1 MNLEQPISALRS
13 LVHLAPPVVTAGDG
27 IAKMAAAISAAPE
40 AGVAFVVDENAHLL
54 GAVTRKELDM
64 QLLAL
69 ALPKVAAR
77 RVDLAD
83 QKEVWG
89 WAHGVD
95 ATATNLMVGMAVASV
110 DDPLSK
116 AIERAIADGRDVVP
130 VVDRDQRLLGYI
142 SVFEVLAAQLQPET

>member
-1 MNLEQPISALRS
+1 MNLDQPISTLRS
-13 LVHLAPPVVTAGDG
+13 FVHLAPPVVARSDG
-27 IAKMAAAISAAPE
+27 IARLAAAIAAAPQ
-40 AGVAFVVDENAHLL
+40 AGVAFVVDEDAHLL
-54 GAVTRKELDM
+54 GAVTKKDLDM

-69 ALPKVAAR
+69 TLPKVAAR

-95 ATATNLMVGMAVASV
+95 ATAANLMVGMPGVSV

-116 AIERAIADGRDVVP
+116 AIENAIDDGRDVVP
-130 VVDRDQRLLGYI
+130 VIDRDERLLGYI
-142 SVFEVLAAQLQPET
+142 SVFEVLAAQLVTET

>member
-13 LVHLAPPVVTAGDG
+13 VVHLAPPVVGQGDG
-27 IAKMAAAISAAPE
+27 IARMAAAISAAPE
-40 AGVAFVVDENAHLL
+40 AGVAFVVDDQTHLV
-54 GAVTRKELDM
+54 GVVTRKDLDT

-69 ALPKVAAR
+69 ALPKLAAR

-95 ATATNLMVGMAVASV
+95 ATAANLMVGIAVASV
-110 DDPLSK
+110 DEPLSK

-130 VVDRDQRLLGYI
+130 VVDRDKRLLGYI
-142 SVFEVLAAQLQPET
+142 SVFEVLAAQLEPES

>member
-1 MNLEQPISALRS
+1 
-13 LVHLAPPVVTAGDG
+13 
-27 IAKMAAAISAAPE
+27 
-40 AGVAFVVDENAHLL
+40 VDENAHLL

-130 VVDRDQRLLGYI
+130 VVDRDERLLGYI

>member
-1 MNLEQPISALRS
+1 MNLDQPISTLRS
-13 LVHLAPPVVTAGDG
+13 LVHLAPPVVARGDG
-27 IAKMAAAISAAPE
+27 IARMAAAIAAAPE
-40 AGVAFVVDENAHLL
+40 AGVAFVVDDDAHLL
-54 GAVTRKELDM
+54 GAVTRKDLDM

-95 ATATNLMVGMAVASV
+95 ATAANLMVGIAAASV
-110 DDPLSK
+110 DDSLSK
-116 AIERAIADGRDVVP
+116 AIERAINDGQDVLP
-130 VVDRDQRLLGYI
+130 VLDREDRLLGFI
-142 SVFEVLAAQLQPET
+142 SVFEVLAAQLEPEP

>member
-1 MNLEQPISALRS
+1 MNLDQPISAMRAV
-13 LVHLAPPVVTAGDG
+13 VHLAPPVLAAADG
-27 IAKMAAAISAAPE
+27 IARMAAAIAAAPE
-40 AGVAFVVDENAHLL
+40 AGVAFVVDEDTHLV
-54 GAVTRKELDM
+54 GVVTRKDLDM

-69 ALPKVAAR
+69 ALPKIAAR

-95 ATATNLMVGMAVASV
+95 ATAANLMVGIAVASV

-130 VVDRDQRLLGYI
+130 VVDRDARLLGYI
-142 SVFEVLAAQLQPET
+142 SVFEVLAAQLEPET